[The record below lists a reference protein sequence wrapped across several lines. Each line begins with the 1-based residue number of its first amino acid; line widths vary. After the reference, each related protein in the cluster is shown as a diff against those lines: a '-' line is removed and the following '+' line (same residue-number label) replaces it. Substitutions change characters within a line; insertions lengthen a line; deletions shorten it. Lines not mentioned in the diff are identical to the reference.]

1 MSALIDKTLSLL
13 QMTKTIKR
21 LEKENLTLKKKS
33 EKSDVTI
40 IDLLDEVRPIPA
52 ELLLLVN

>member
-1 MSALIDKTLSLL
+1 
-13 QMTKTIKR
+13 MTKTIKR

-52 ELLLLVN
+52 EMLQ